1 MAERRRLHVFYLS
14 QPQCAVAGGY
24 CLRRGTHKANMAGH
38 RDGKAYRKE
47 QMEVRIYA
55 LAAFVAVVQN
65 AGEDIFLA
73 EKLFSLA
80 FFTS

>member
-1 MAERRRLHVFYLS
+1 
-14 QPQCAVAGGY
+14 
-24 CLRRGTHKANMAGH
+24 MAGH
-38 RDGKAYRKE
+38 RGGKAHRKE

-55 LAAFVAVVQN
+55 LAALVAVVQT
-65 AGEDIFLA
+65 AGENIFLA